1 MSRATSLAV
10 CPRSGWTMLLTAG
23 KVKLVPLGCASPQP
37 AVVLGGREKDVCAFH
52 LSSFGTTAESA
63 WCLGANFLLWFDG
76 VFFGLVVFFSHS
88 CSHSMLWLVICRDC
102 RHKVCR
108 NTYGKTIDG
117 SDSVSRERKSD
128 YSPEISRKLF
138 TWTEVVYMGADW
150 CKISLS
156 LGAVWISVTQ
166 GPGSVPLKLGF
177 IPGKVAKMENLSFH
191 SLGTKTCLCM
201 VTTAGTWEQTPFIF
215 PLTKA

>member
-52 LSSFGTTAESA
+52 LSSFGTTSESA

-88 CSHSMLWLVICRDC
+88 CSHSVLGLVICRDC

-108 NTYGKTIDG
+108 NTYGKKQLMGQILFPGRGNQTTFLKSVG
-117 SDSVSRERKSD
+117 SCLHEQ
-128 YSPEISRKLF
+128 KLF
-138 TWTEVVYMGADW
+138 TWV
-150 CKISLS
+150 
-156 LGAVWISVTQ
+156 
-166 GPGSVPLKLGF
+166 
-177 IPGKVAKMENLSFH
+177 
-191 SLGTKTCLCM
+191 
-201 VTTAGTWEQTPFIF
+201 QTGVKSHF
-215 PLTKA
+215 PLVLFEFLWPKDLALFL